1 MAAPTTIDSFLELVR
16 KSGLVDPQRLE
27 AFVCQAP
34 SANPR
39 EMAARLVKGG
49 CLTQFQVEQL
59 LLGKWRGF
67 TLGKF
72 KVLERLGIGGNGTVY
87 LCEHLVVRRKVAI
100 KVLPTAKAANPAVL
114 ARFFREARAAG
125 ALDHP
130 NLVKAHDIDQDN
142 GLYFLVMDFVDGIN
156 LQELIGRT
164 GPLDPIRAAQY
175 VAQAAQGLEFA
186 HQAGLVHRDVKPAN
200 ILLDRHGVIR
210 ILDLGLARFYC
221 DQDDPL
227 TLRYDEKTVLG
238 TADYVA
244 PEQALNS
251 HDVDGRADIY
261 GLGATFHFLLTA
273 QPPFPGGKVAQKLI
287 WHQVKQPTP
296 VRAIRPEVPEAMA
309 AVLTRMMAKA
319 PAERFQTA
327 GAVVAALAPWLEPPV
342 PLPDESEL
350 PRLSPAARGPN
361 SESSSSSL
369 SRIGR
374 SAAQLRPPSGGTSA
388 TGWDT
393 ASSSPAA
400 PASFPAP
407 VRARAAQ
414 ARPVSMVDLVTPDA
428 PASAGVPP
436 SGGLRREDRLKA
448 ELQPKDRLKAEL
460 QHEDRL
466 KAELQHEDRLKAEL
480 QPEDRLKAEL
490 QHEDRLKAELQP
502 TAAPC
507 SARKK
512 LIGRRARFV
521 RLGLLLLA
529 GLVAGSAVRW
539 LVGRPAAVPPAPPP
553 ALVVDRSGAPGT
565 FPTIAA
571 ALAQAPPDARI
582 VVRADAWEEALH
594 VPADG
599 AAAVRI
605 EGAAPGGGPVRWRA
619 PRDYPDGQPLL
630 RVVGRAGLHLRG
642 MVLDGEDRLANLVL
656 LAGPCPDLTL
666 EDLHLIGFRHSAVTL
681 RACSGTADRP
691 VTLRHVRATASRPAA
706 SALSIEGR
714 ADEINQHLHVR
725 DCRLEG
731 PYQAAVV
738 LDGPAEGVFFTHN
751 RIWNAADAF
760 LYRKAVPAHPLGLT
774 LAGNTVCAVEKVGLR
789 FETLPPAGRS
799 RVELI
804 GNLFART
811 GTLARVDDFA
821 AQPVQTAAGW
831 LWLDAT
837 RPAGETRPERGCF
850 RKTFAVAGAKVEQGT
865 LHIAADSVCT
875 VWLNG
880 ERVGEC
886 AFWSQVRHGA
896 GVFRTC
902 THRVQAISVT
912 PYLRPGLNLLAV
924 EVTNTTGAAGLLAQ
938 LEYTCTGAAPVTVA
952 GDATWKAA
960 RDGAA
965 GWTDPGFNDGGW
977 PAAKVVAPYG
987 KGELAWQDLV
997 WDGVVQERLG
1007 GKAGE
1012 LFPQPSGNV
1021 CDWQSR
1027 EGFPLLNA
1035 AAHPFEL
1042 PTYTA
1047 DDGRFLR
1054 YPATSPLAAAGAPGV
1069 PPAERTAPN
1078 NRP

>member
-1 MAAPTTIDSFLELVR
+1 MAAPTTVDNFLDLVR
-16 KSGLVDPQRLE
+16 KSGLVAPHRLE
-27 AFVCQAP
+27 GLVRQAP

-39 EMAARLVKGG
+39 ELAARLVSAG
-49 CLTQFQVEQL
+49 CLTQFQVEQM

-72 KVLERLGIGGNGTVY
+72 KVLERLGVGGNGTVY
-87 LCEHLVVRRKVAI
+87 LCEHLMVRRKVAI
-100 KVLPTAKAANPAVL
+100 KVLPTAKAANPAAL
-114 ARFFREARAAG
+114 ARFYREARAAG

-142 GLYFLVMDFVDGIN
+142 GLYFLVMDYVDGIN

-164 GPLDPIRAAQY
+164 GPLDPVRAAQY
-175 VAQAAQGLEFA
+175 VAQAAQGLDFA

-200 ILLDRHGVIR
+200 ILLDRRGVVR
-210 ILDLGLARFYC
+210 ILDLGLARFFC

-251 HDVDGRADIY
+251 HDVDGRADVY

-309 AVLTRMMAKA
+309 AVVARMLAKV

-327 GAVVAALAPWLEPPV
+327 GEVVAALGPWLKPPV
-342 PLPDESEL
+342 PPPDESEL

-361 SESSSSSL
+361 TDSSSSSL
-369 SRIGR
+369 SRLG
-374 SAAQLRPPSGGTSA
+374 SSVALARPVSGGGQA
-388 TGWDT
+388 TGWNKT
-393 ASSSPAA
+393 GNPAA
-400 PASFPAP
+400 SASAPAAAGARPVPHAAGQPGGGASASAPAAAG
-407 VRARAAQ
+407 ARP
-414 ARPVSMVDLVTPDA
+414 RPVSMVDLVTPNTLASEVATRADGAA
-428 PASAGVPP
+428 PVPAALP
-436 SGGLRREDRLKA
+436 ARA
-448 ELQPKDRLKAEL
+448 
-460 QHEDRL
+460 
-466 KAELQHEDRLKAEL
+466 
-480 QPEDRLKAEL
+480 
-490 QHEDRLKAELQP
+490 P
-502 TAAPC
+502 TAMLAASGP
-507 SARKK
+507 STPKRP
-512 LIGRRARFV
+512 RRRT
-521 RLGLLLLA
+521 RLLRLAFLLLA
-529 GLVAGSAVRW
+529 GIAVGSAVRW
-539 LVGRPAAVPPAPPP
+539 LVGRPAGAPPAPPP
-553 ALVVDRSGAPGT
+553 ALVVDHSGAPGT

-571 ALAQAPPDARI
+571 ALGQGPPDARI
-582 VVRADAWEEALH
+582 VIRADTWEEALH

-599 AAAVRI
+599 VAAIRI
-605 EGAAPGGGPVRWRA
+605 EGEAPGGGPVRWRA
-619 PRDYPDGQPLL
+619 PKDHPDGQPLL

-642 MVLDGEDRLANLVL
+642 MVLDGEDRLATLVL
-656 LAGPCPDLTL
+656 LSGPCPDLIL
-666 EDLHLIGFRHSAVTL
+666 EDLHLTGFRHSAVTL

-691 VTLRHVRATASRPAA
+691 VTLRRVRTTPSRPAE
-706 SALSIEGR
+706 SALTIEAR
-714 ADEINQHLHVR
+714 DDEINEHLHVR

-738 LDGPAEGVFFTHN
+738 LDGPAEGVVFTRN

-760 LYRKAVPAHPLGLT
+760 LYRKAVPAHPLGLA
-774 LAGNTVCAVEKVGLR
+774 LAGNTICAVEKVGLH

-799 RVELI
+799 RVEVT

-821 AQPVQTAAGW
+821 AQPARTWAGW
-831 LWLDAT
+831 LWLDAA
-837 RPAGETRPERGCF
+837 RPAGSTQPERGCF
-850 RKTFAVAGAKVEQGT
+850 RKAFTVAGAKVEQGT
-865 LHIAADSVCT
+865 LHIAADSTCT

-880 ERVGEC
+880 ERVGAC
-886 AFWSQVRHGA
+886 AFWSQARHGA

-902 THRVQAISVT
+902 THRVEAIPVT

-924 EVTNTTGAAGLLAQ
+924 EVTNTTGVAGLLAQ
-938 LEYTCTGAAPVTVA
+938 LEYRCAGAAPVTVA

-960 RDGAA
+960 RGGAA

-977 PAAKVVAPYG
+977 PAARVVAPYG
-987 KGELAWQDLV
+987 KGDPAWQDLV

-1012 LFPQPSGNV
+1012 LFPEPSGNV

-1027 EGFPLLNA
+1027 EGFPWLKA

-1042 PTYTA
+1042 PTDAA
-1047 DDGRFLR
+1047 DDSRFLH
-1054 YPATSPLAAAGAPGV
+1054 YPATSALMAAGAPGV
-1069 PPAERTAPN
+1069 PPDAR
-1078 NRP
+1078 